1 MLTNGV
7 ERVIEQLVNPKIPH
21 IIKPKIDEVICKQL
35 GIDPEK
41 RKEHVEQTKQ
51 QHMEKMQNMQS
62 LMNVTPGLFSPN
74 LKHPRFLF
82 MYLHL
87 KFFCSDLCYYK
98 LLFFISEKSNQNG
111 ALPGSQTTEFP
122 SPGFQGEGWS
132 QQAPAPGQ
140 TGTNFSPGGM
150 NFPMATPFSQQ
161 FGFSMPPQMFPYM
174 QNSWNNYMF
183 NPMAPGQNFAPP
195 TSAANGQDTSSPAQ
209 TGTSNLTA
217 ADSPP
222 KPDLPP
228 LPPSP
233 KTPPP
238 PGTEEV
244 EMEESP
250 LKSKP
255 DEKKI
260 LDEIPLPPPS
270 KKNVEDDQEIIEEEM
285 TDIPS
290 LDEIPLPPVS
300 GDTDD
305 SSQDQG

>member
-1 MLTNGV
+1 M
-7 ERVIEQLVNPKIPH
+7 IYI
-21 IIKPKIDEVICKQL
+21 
-35 GIDPEK
+35 
-41 RKEHVEQTKQ
+41 
-51 QHMEKMQNMQS
+51 
-62 LMNVTPGLFSPN
+62 
-74 LKHPRFLF
+74 
-82 MYLHL
+82 
-87 KFFCSDLCYYK
+87 K
-98 LLFFISEKSNQNG
+98 LLYYFISEKSNQNG
-111 ALPGSQTTEFP
+111 ALPGSQSTEFS
-122 SPGFQGEGWS
+122 SPGFQGDGWS

-174 QNSWNNYMF
+174 PNSWNNYMF

-195 TSAANGQDTSSPAQ
+195 TSAANAQDTSSPAQ
-209 TGTSNLTA
+209 TGTPNVTA
-217 ADSPP
+217 GDSPP

-250 LKSKP
+250 LQTKP

-270 KKNVEDDQEIIEEEM
+270 KKIAEDDQEIIEEEM